1 MANPV
6 CEVLLTDDALRPT
19 EVPQDGSGA
28 ILDFFG
34 VVRPLE
40 GDREIT
46 GIEYEANRPMAT
58 HQIQKIAR
66 EGLARFG
73 LNSVI
78 VRHRLGFVPAGE
90 ASVFVRSTSRN
101 RIECYR
107 ANEWIMAEL
116 KQKVPIWKRP
126 QFRENV
132 DVGKGVVSAALSP

>member
-19 EVPQDGSGA
+19 AAPQDGSGA
-28 ILDFFG
+28 IVDFFG

-40 GDREIT
+40 QDRKIA
-46 GIEYEANRPMAT
+46 GIEYEAHRPMAT
-58 HQIQKIAR
+58 YQIEKIAR
-66 EGLARFG
+66 EALARFG

-78 VRHRLGFVPAGE
+78 IRHRLSFVPAGE
-90 ASVFVRSTSRN
+90 ASVFVRTTSRN
-101 RIECYR
+101 RMECYR

-126 QFRENV
+126 QFQGNPE
-132 DVGKGVVSAALSP
+132 VGKAGVIAASSP